1 MIVVNRAL
9 IPLFFCFC
17 FHDYLLFFTG
27 ELPTIRLETMWNSP
41 HKGMLGTIAMIVPL
55 FLSFFCFFDYLLS
68 VYRKTA
74 HNQAMDDRERS
85 PQRYAGH
92 DRNDHALYLFFF
104 LIEYLLFIYRKTAH
118 VQAHDDV
125 ELSLPRYARH
135 NRYNTCPFFF
145 F

>member
-1 MIVVNRAL
+1 MKKGPPRRYVRHDHCQSCPNSFV
-9 IPLFFCFC
+9 FFFFC

-92 DRNDHALYLFFF
+92 DHNNCALYLFFF
-104 LIEYLLFIYRKTAH
+104 SFQILIVYL
-118 VQAHDDV
+118 Q
-125 ELSLPRYARH
+125 E
-135 NRYNTCPFFF
+135 NCPHSGS
-145 F
+145 